1 VRNAPAANLDPP
13 FTPCKPDA
21 DATSGPT
28 RRSVVGT
35 LHSLSHTADVG
46 FEVEAASLDELFEL
60 SVGGLLACLG
70 ATSHEESPGD
80 EASDREPL
88 DAKGPERKPAQATEG
103 RMELD
108 RPDLERLLVAW
119 LRELLYRATET
130 SSVPRVA
137 SLRVES
143 AGDGP
148 ARLEADLRWE
158 PMEGGPTREIKGV
171 TYHGLDVARGADDRW
186 HARVL
191 LDV

>member
-1 VRNAPAANLDPP
+1 M
-13 FTPCKPDA
+13 
-21 DATSGPT
+21 
-28 RRSVVGT
+28 GT

-70 ATSHEESPGD
+70 ATAHEASPGD
-80 EASDREPL
+80 ERAGGEPL
-88 DAKGPERKPAQATEG
+88 DSTPPGRGPTG
-103 RMELD
+103 GDDSRMELD

-130 SSVPRVA
+130 SSVPRVE
-137 SLRVES
+137 SLRVEP
-143 AGDGP
+143 AADGP

-158 PMEGGPTREIKGV
+158 PMEGGPTREIKGI
-171 TYHGLDVARGADDRW
+171 TYHGLDVARGEDDRW

>member
-1 VRNAPAANLDPP
+1 M
-13 FTPCKPDA
+13 
-21 DATSGPT
+21 
-28 RRSVVGT
+28 GT

-70 ATSHEESPGD
+70 ATAHQAPPGD
-80 EASDREPL
+80 ESGGGEPL
-88 DAKGPERKPAQATEG
+88 DAKPPDRGSAEATES

-137 SLRVES
+137 SLRVAPAADGP

-158 PMEGGPTREIKGV
+158 PMEGGPTREIKGI
-171 TYHGLDVARGADDRW
+171 TYHGLDVSRGEDDRW

>member
-1 VRNAPAANLDPP
+1 M
-13 FTPCKPDA
+13 
-21 DATSGPT
+21 
-28 RRSVVGT
+28 GT

-70 ATSHEESPGD
+70 ATSHGESPD
-80 EASDREPL
+80 DDASDREPL
-88 DAKGPERKPAQATEG
+88 DAKGPGRGPAETTES

-137 SLRVES
+137 SLRVEPAADRP
-143 AGDGP
+143 AGDVPAADGPAADEP

-171 TYHGLDVARGADDRW
+171 TYHGLDVARGEDDRW

>member
-1 VRNAPAANLDPP
+1 M
-13 FTPCKPDA
+13 
-21 DATSGPT
+21 
-28 RRSVVGT
+28 GT

-70 ATSHEESPGD
+70 ATAHEAPSGD
-80 EASDREPL
+80 EPSDREPV
-88 DAKGPERKPAQATEG
+88 DAKAPGRSPTGGEES

-137 SLRVES
+137 SLQVEPAADRP
-143 AGDGP
+143 AGDVPAAGGS
-148 ARLEADLRWE
+148 ARLEAHLRWE

-171 TYHGLDVARGADDRW
+171 TYHGLDVSRGEDDRW

>member
-1 VRNAPAANLDPP
+1 M
-13 FTPCKPDA
+13 
-21 DATSGPT
+21 
-28 RRSVVGT
+28 GT

-70 ATSHEESPGD
+70 ATAHEASPGD
-80 EASDREPL
+80 ESAGGEPL
-88 DAKGPERKPAQATEG
+88 DSPASGRGPTGGKES

-130 SSVPRVA
+130 SAVPRVD
-137 SLRVES
+137 SLRVEPAS
-143 AGDGP
+143 DGP

-158 PMEGGPTREIKGV
+158 PMEGDPTREIKGV
-171 TYHGLDVARGADDRW
+171 TYHGLDVSRGEDDRW